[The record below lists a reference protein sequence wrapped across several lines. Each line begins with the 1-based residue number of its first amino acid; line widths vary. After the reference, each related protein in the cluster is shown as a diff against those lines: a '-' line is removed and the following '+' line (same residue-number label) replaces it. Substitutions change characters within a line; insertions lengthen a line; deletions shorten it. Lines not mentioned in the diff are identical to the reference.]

1 MWTARVFTGAP
12 KIVEKSRKQ
21 FRSPFLVPLALLVL
35 LDWLSSS
42 FVLLRCPSPILHVT
56 KDEMIASAC
65 THHSM
70 RMADL
75 FDADVPLGL
84 SGHAAWYMYELPMAA
99 HGFIAYCFE
108 IYIVVAADLGA
119 DLEWLRHRSTLPG
132 SWAWRALPLCGIHET
147 DQASVAW
154 RTSLLPF
161 RRLPRR
167 WGSCAPRPSVWPSTK
182 VCLPP
187 QMRMCAT
194 PKATGAW
201 KLAQR
206 G

>member
-1 MWTARVFTGAP
+1 MLVGPPGKSAEINCVDCACFHGGSENRGKVTETIPFTFFGS
-12 KIVEKSRKQ
+12 VGS
-21 FRSPFLVPLALLVL
+21 SPI
-35 LDWLSSS
+35 WLSSS

-99 HGFIAYCFE
+99 HGFLAYCFE

-132 SWAWRALPLCGIHET
+132 SWAWRASSTTRQSPSAGYRQRWCRSPRHNILLTFH
-147 DQASVAW
+147 VAAQVVVVGVGLAPAP
-154 RTSLLPF
+154 TTQLVHS
-161 RRLPRR
+161 RRR
-167 WGSCAPRPSVWPSTK
+167 
-182 VCLPP
+182 
-187 QMRMCAT
+187 Q
-194 PKATGAW
+194 
-201 KLAQR
+201 
-206 G
+206 